1 MDISSSLTMGAFP
14 LRSVAF
20 LGDRGHGREQLD
32 FRCRPK
38 AVRHIVGGD
47 AVFMKRIFK
56 AIGQLGSKADAAVL
70 ASRFDAAA
78 EDRPDVLQAFEAALA
93 RLEKKKV

>member
-1 MDISSSLTMGAFP
+1 MGTFP

-20 LGDRGHGREQLD
+20 LGDRRHGREQLD

-56 AIGQLGSKADAAVL
+56 AIGQLGSKADAALL
-70 ASRFDAAA
+70 ASRFDASA

-93 RLEKKKV
+93 RWEKKKV